1 MPNLNLLKS
10 YNSLKLCLALSK
22 LSVRFLSL
30 IFTVTITYT
39 VTGRP
44 PVVINID
51 LVSLEEDNLIIHFDS
66 ETSLK
71 YILVRT
77 VETIKSTTTTTTQE
91 YLSIFEQNTQV

>member
-1 MPNLNLLKS
+1 M
-10 YNSLKLCLALSK
+10 
-22 LSVRFLSL
+22 
-30 IFTVTITYT
+30 TITYT

-66 ETSLK
+66 VTSLK

-77 VETIKSTTTTTTQE
+77 VEIVTGTTTTTKE
-91 YLSIFEQNTQV
+91 YLSIFEQNT